1 LSTQEVTI
9 DIDKKEIDKVIN
21 IIENYGK
28 KRTALISILQDIQER
43 YLYLPEAA
51 MSEVAKGLNI
61 PLSEVYSVATFFR
74 AFSLVPR
81 GKHTCTVCMGTAC
94 HVRGAP
100 RILDEFERRLN
111 IKAGETTK
119 DRHFSLESVN
129 CLGCCA
135 IGPVVVVD
143 KEYHGEMNT
152 NQVEKLIKQYQTK
165 KLEPKKDQN
174 DKT

>member
-1 LSTQEVTI
+1 VSLSTQDTVI
-9 DIDKKEIDKVIN
+9 DIGEKELAEVKEIIDG
-21 IIENYGK
+21 YGK
-28 KRTALISILQDIQER
+28 KRTALIAILQDVQER
-43 YLYLPEAA
+43 FLYLPESALC
-51 MSEVAKGLNI
+51 EVSRGLNV
-61 PLSEVYSVATFFR
+61 PLSEIYSVATFFR

-100 RILDEFERRLN
+100 RILDEFERRLH
-111 IKAGETTK
+111 IKSGETTQ
-119 DRHFSLESVN
+119 DQQFSLESVN

-152 NQVEKLIKQYQTK
+152 NQVDKLIKQYQTK
-165 KLEPKKDQN
+165 KT
-174 DKT
+174 KTEKGSE

>member
-1 LSTQEVTI
+1 MNTKASTI
-9 DIDKKEIDKVIN
+9 DIEQNEITEVKK
-21 IIENYGK
+21 IIEDYDK

-43 YLYLPEAA
+43 FRYLPESAIC
-51 MSEVAKGLNI
+51 EVAKDLNM

-81 GKHTCTVCMGTAC
+81 GKHTCTVCVGTAC
-94 HVRGAP
+94 HVRGAQ

-111 IKAGETTK
+111 IKAGETTQ
-119 DRHFSLESVN
+119 DRQFSLESVA

-143 KEYHGEMNT
+143 KDYYGQMNS
-152 NQVEKLIKQYQTK
+152 NRVDKLIKQYQDK
-165 KLEPKKDQN
+165 RQN
-174 DKT
+174 QKE